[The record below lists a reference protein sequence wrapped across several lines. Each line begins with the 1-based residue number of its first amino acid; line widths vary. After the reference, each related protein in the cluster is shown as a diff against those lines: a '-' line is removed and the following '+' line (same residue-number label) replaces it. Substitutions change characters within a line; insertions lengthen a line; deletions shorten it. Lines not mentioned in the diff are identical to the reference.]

1 MVNLWDKQGE
11 GRLICVEMS
20 GNSGHGSLILT

>member
-1 MVNLWDKQGE
+1 MINLWDKQGE
-11 GRLICVEMS
+11 GRLICVEMP